1 MQLPIAFEITLEGKT
16 YVKGTIGDP
25 LIYEKDIEMLH
36 FCILINELNIF
47 FLIFYKQ
54 KDCGGGIVRED
65 IYTLL
70 YFKWITNKNLGGLC
84 SIMSNS
90 LQPQGL

>member
-1 MQLPIAFEITLEGKT
+1 MQLPIAFAITLERKT

-36 FCILINELNIF
+36 FCICINELKIF

-54 KDCGGGIVRED
+54 KDCGGGTVRED
-65 IYTLL
+65 IYTVI
-70 YFKWITNKNLGGLC
+70 F
-84 SIMSNS
+84 
-90 LQPQGL
+90 